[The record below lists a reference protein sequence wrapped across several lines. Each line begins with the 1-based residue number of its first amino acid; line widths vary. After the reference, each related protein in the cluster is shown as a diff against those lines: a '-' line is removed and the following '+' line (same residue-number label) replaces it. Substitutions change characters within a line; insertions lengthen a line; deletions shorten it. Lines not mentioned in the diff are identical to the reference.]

1 MKPKPSQV
9 MLVLVIYFALGC
21 AAVLVVGMLAGC
33 KPKTDNYNTNCV
45 YTHSDETWDHY
56 ECDNNGFRLERIN
69 E

>member
-1 MKPKPSQV
+1 MTPETKQ
-9 MLVLVIYFALGC
+9 MLYLCCLFLIGLGLVL
-21 AAVLVVGMLAGC
+21 LASC

-56 ECDNNGFRLERIN
+56 ECDNNGFRLERIH